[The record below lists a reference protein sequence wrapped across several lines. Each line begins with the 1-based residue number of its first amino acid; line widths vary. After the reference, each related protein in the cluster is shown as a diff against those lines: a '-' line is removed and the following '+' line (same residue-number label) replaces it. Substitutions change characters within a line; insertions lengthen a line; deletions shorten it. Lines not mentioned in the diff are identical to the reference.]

1 MDTLS
6 VWRGT
11 AAPTGFAR
19 LDGDIT
25 CDVLI
30 IGGGITGVTLAD
42 LLAEQ
47 KTANKPRVVLL
58 EAGEIGGGTTGN
70 STGNLY
76 ETVSSGLREIHAK
89 WGTDVAR
96 QVANERRAAVNFIEE
111 RCSLLPDVG
120 FRRCNLVQ
128 WADAAH
134 DEAIRREFEALTAA
148 GCAVE
153 RGGTVP
159 APLPPAHGE
168 VLVLRNQAQFQP
180 QAYVAALARRA
191 AEAGASI
198 HEHSPVLEIDMKA
211 KRVVTASGSVAA
223 NEIVMATHSP
233 KGVHLVHTEMPVHRE
248 YAIAFEWTADAPPG
262 PGIFWWKATEHL
274 SVRTLQANGRHYL
287 ICAGP
292 EHKVGVHNA
301 TAGLIALENE
311 ARGFFGDRPVTH
323 RWSAQNYRGADALPY
338 IGRNHSGAF
347 IATGFATDG
356 LTWGTVAARLIAAEL
371 LGHQA
376 SFADLVK
383 PGRLSPVKGAKS
395 ILEENAFVVKQLV
408 KDYLTKRQNEKLSSL
423 RAGDSAIVE
432 AEGETFAAYRAPGG
446 ELFAVSPVCTHV
458 GCKVHW
464 NSVETSWDC
473 PCHGSRFRPDGS
485 VIEGPAIRPLA
496 RKHTPHL
503 GDGTEAGSG
512 GDGSAPA

>member
-11 AAPTGFAR
+11 AAPTGYAM
-19 LDGDIT
+19 LGGDIS

-47 KTANKPRVVLL
+47 KTANKPKVVLL
-58 EAGEIGGGTTGN
+58 EADEIGTGTTGN

-76 ETVSSGLREIHAK
+76 ETVSNGMREIHSK
-89 WGTDVAR
+89 WGAEVAR
-96 QVANERRAAVNFIEE
+96 QVATERRAAVDFVQE

-120 FRRCNLVQ
+120 FRRCDLVQ

-134 DEAIRREFEALTAA
+134 QQDIGKEFDALSAA

-153 RGGTVP
+153 RGGSIP
-159 APLPPAHGE
+159 APLPPAEGD

-180 QAYVAALARRA
+180 QAYVVALARRA
-191 AEAGASI
+191 AEAGAVI
-198 HEHSPVLEIDMKA
+198 HEHTRVLEIDHKA
-211 KRVVTASGSVAA
+211 KRAITASGSVTAR
-223 NEIVMATHSP
+223 EIVMATHSP
-233 KGVHLVHTEMPVHRE
+233 KGIHLVHTEMPVHRE
-248 YAIAFEWTADAPPG
+248 YAIAFEWTGDAPPG
-262 PGIFWWKATEHL
+262 PGTFWWKATEHL
-274 SVRTLQANGRHYL
+274 SIRTLQAGDRHYL
-287 ICAGP
+287 ICAGQ
-292 EHKVGVHNA
+292 EHKVGIHNA
-301 TAGLIALENE
+301 TASLMALETL
-311 ARGFFGDRPVTH
+311 ARRYFGDRPITH

-338 IGRNHSGAF
+338 IGRNHSDCF
-347 IATGFATDG
+347 IATGFSTDG

-371 LGHQA
+371 LGHKA

-383 PGRLSPVKGAKS
+383 PGRLSPVKGGKS
-395 ILEENAFVVKQLV
+395 ILEENVLVVKQLV
-408 KDYLTKRQNEKLSSL
+408 KDYLTKPQNEKLSEL
-423 RAGDSAIVE
+423 KAGDSAIVD
-432 AEGETFAAYRAPGG
+432 AEGETFAAYRAPDG

-473 PCHGSRFRPDGS
+473 PCHGSRFRPDGT
-485 VIEGPAIRPLA
+485 VIEGPAMSPLK
-496 RKHTPHL
+496 RKHTPDL
-503 GDGTEAGSG
+503 GT
-512 GDGSAPA
+512 